1 MSISNSQMNDSAFLD
16 VSQHSE
22 NWNLPFPN
30 GRFRILGYLLAF
42 WIWGPHSRHANAQQT
57 RPGNAFQKS
66 QNAILQRRMRQS
78 ATRMP
83 KSHARMRET
92 NSGMSVCERRM
103 PQRIAGMLEFARPEC
118 RFAIPE
124 CENPILECRF
134 ANAEC
139 QFANAECENAL
150 QEFGHSH
157 VPNAD
162 LIFRMPKGIRECE
175 ICHWR
180 MANPSSQNADWRLRM
195 RNRSFWELCGM
206 VHLATSTSSRSQNPS
221 ASTSTCCWC
230 LDTTNFPASNPHVP
244 HYDGYS
250 LIARVPYLVL

>member
-1 MSISNSQMNDSAFLD
+1 MTEKHIAASYRVRPDRVM
-16 VSQHSE
+16 
-22 NWNLPFPN
+22 
-30 GRFRILGYLLAF
+30 
-42 WIWGPHSRHANAQQT
+42 HSRKARMPFCNAECEKAM
-57 RPGNAFQKS
+57 PECGNQLWNVS
-66 QNAILQRRMRQS
+66 LLTQNARTHCWNAGIR
-78 ATRMP
+78 AARMP
-83 KSHARMRET
+83 KSHTRMRK
-92 NSGMSVCERRM
+92 
-103 PQRIAGMLEFARPEC
+103 
-118 RFAIPE
+118 
-124 CENPILECRF
+124 PIL
-134 ANAEC
+134 EC

-180 MANPSSQNADWRLRM
+180 MANPNSQNADWRLRM

-206 VHLATSTSSRSQNPS
+206 VHLATSTSSRSQNLS

-230 LDTTNFPASNPHVP
+230 LDTTNFPASNPYVP